1 VTAPHTLTPR
11 TRARWQLAVLWV
23 VGVALFAGF
32 VALGVWQVQRRAW
45 KLDLIE
51 RVSQRLQAPPV
62 ALPAAA
68 SWPTLQAPDFEYLH
82 VQVQGTW
89 LTDKTVL
96 TQATTAL
103 GQGFWVLTPLQQT
116 DHTVV
121 LVNRGFV
128 PASQREQWLA
138 APATPAPAAD
148 TVTVHG
154 LLRKTEPDGG
164 FLRHNDPAANKWYSR
179 DVAAIA
185 QARQLPTTA
194 PFFMDAGLPD
204 PTVGANPESTA
215 AAPGPWPRQGLT
227 IVRFSNSHL
236 VYALTWF
243 GLALMVVGAG
253 VFVARYERRQ
263 RVPGHNTRHAQ
274 QP

>member
-1 VTAPHTLTPR
+1 MTESDKRPASGQ
-11 TRARWQLAVLWV
+11 ARWKLAVLV
-23 VGVALFAGF
+23 AVGVALFAGF
-32 VALGVWQVQRRAW
+32 VTLGVWQIQRRAW

-51 RVSQRLQAPPV
+51 RVTLRLQAPPA
-62 ALPAAA
+62 ALPAPAQ
-68 SWPTLQAPDFEYLH
+68 WNTLTPADFEYLH
-82 VQVQGTW
+82 VQTRGRW
-89 LTDKTVL
+89 LSDKTIL
-96 TQATTAL
+96 SQATTVL
-103 GQGFWVLTPLQQT
+103 GQGFWVLTPLQQ
-116 DHTVV
+116 DDQTVV

-128 PASQREQWLA
+128 PARQREQWL
-138 APATPAPAAD
+138 PAPGTRSPAEL
-148 TVTVHG
+148 VTVRG
-154 LLRKTEPDGG
+154 LLRKTEPGGG
-164 FLRHNDPAANKWYSR
+164 FLRHNDPAANKWHSR
-179 DVAAIA
+179 DVAAIT
-185 QARQLPTTA
+185 QALQLPTTA

-204 PTVGANPESTA
+204 PRIGANPENIADTQ
-215 AAPGPWPRQGLT
+215 GPWPRQGLT